1 METLLCTYKM
11 ACPCGMIQ
19 IEASSLQT
27 GYSDEMS
34 TLLGLKS
41 LLAHKVP
48 KEFAAGEETALLA
61 SAICTTTQNG
71 SHFCLQWP
79 C

>member
-1 METLLCTYKM
+1 M

-41 LLAHKVP
+41 LLARKAP
-48 KEFAAGEETALLA
+48 KEFAAGED
-61 SAICTTTQNG
+61 
-71 SHFCLQWP
+71 
-79 C
+79 